1 VKLRDDGL
9 VFGKSRV
16 SLEKRSREG
25 VSGLLSRQI
34 HDQQPI
40 LDWWASAVDKWG
52 VGVSDLRSAGQIG

>member
-16 SLEKRSREG
+16 SLANRSREG
-25 VSGLLSRQI
+25 VSGFLRCQI

-40 LDWWASAVDKWG
+40 LDWWASARVLASERG
-52 VGVSDLRSAGQIG
+52 